1 MNRGHIPIRTCVG
14 CRSRRP
20 AIEMIRMQAQDKT
33 LILADKKTNF
43 SGRACYICPLAK
55 CAEKALKKGRLE
67 KALRTEIEIIPS
79 VESIFKKA

>member
-1 MNRGHIPIRTCVG
+1 MNRGHVPIRTCVG

-20 AIEMIRMQAQDKT
+20 AVEMIRMQAQDKK
-33 LILADKKTNF
+33 LILADNKTNF
-43 SGRACYICPLAK
+43 GGRACYICPLVK
-55 CAEKALKKGRLE
+55 CAEKAFKKGRLE